1 MTDLTELQREFTH
14 HFGGVAQWFRA
25 PGRVNLIGDHTDYN
39 QGLVLPA
46 AIQLGTTVGIAPRT
60 DRRVCAV
67 STRFEERFE
76 AEWKDAA
83 APLAGNPS
91 SRTHWSAY
99 ILGVAQAL
107 EQFGI
112 VLPGADILIHSDVP
126 LGAGLSSSA
135 ALEVAIALALA
146 SLTGETLDRS
156 TLAALCQRAENEYVG
171 VRCGIMD
178 QYSSLFGRAGHA
190 LKIDCRSLQH
200 EFVPLD
206 PQSSSTEQTS
216 KLVIC
221 NTMFRHTLAGSAY
234 NRRREECETGVRE
247 LSRAA
252 PHLESLRD
260 VSIELLESQKS
271 VLDPTLF
278 RRVRHVVTENAR
290 VSEAAAALK
299 AADLVRFG
307 QLMRES
313 HRSLCED
320 FEVSCQELD
329 LLAQLA
335 ESIDGVYGSRMTGG
349 GFGGCTVNL
358 VRADAVVRFRA
369 LVAARYTAATERP
382 PEIYVCEAVDGAGP
396 LARTP
401 LRDSG
406 GSDR

>member
-1 MTDLTELQREFTH
+1 MTGLHELQKEFTH
-14 HFGGVAQWFRA
+14 HFGGAARWFRA

-39 QGLVLPA
+39 QGFVLPA
-46 AIQLGTTVGIAPRT
+46 AIQLGTTIGIAPRT
-60 DRRVCAV
+60 DRRVRIV
-67 STRFEERFE
+67 STRYEERFE

-99 ILGVAQAL
+99 VLGVAQAL
-107 EQFGI
+107 EQSGL
-112 VLPGADILIHSDVP
+112 VLPGADLLIHGDVP

-135 ALEVAIALALA
+135 ALEVATALALA
-146 SLTGETLDRS
+146 SLTGTTLDRP
-156 TLAALCQRAENEYVG
+156 TLAGLCQRAENEYVG

-206 PQSSSTEQTS
+206 PPSASTEQAS

-234 NRRREECETGVRE
+234 NRRREECESGVRE
-247 LSRAA
+247 LRRAA
-252 PHLESLRD
+252 PQLESLRD
-260 VSIELLESQKS
+260 VSMDLLESQKS

-278 RRVRHVVTENAR
+278 RRMRHVVTENAR
-290 VSEAAAALK
+290 VSEAAIALK
-299 AADLVRFG
+299 AADLVLFG
-307 QLMRES
+307 ELMRES

-320 FEVSCQELD
+320 FEVSCPELD
-329 LLAQLA
+329 LLVQLA
-335 ESIDGVYGSRMTGG
+335 ESIEGVYGSRMTGG

-358 VRADAVVRFRA
+358 VHAEAVVRFRA
-369 LVAARYTAATERP
+369 LVAARYTAATQRA

-396 LARTP
+396 LAPIP
-401 LRDSG
+401 LQNMARSTH
-406 GSDR
+406 